1 MGRALSGLLIEITA
15 SFIPFLKFS
24 LIETRFQWLGSF
36 APDYGAKLGA
46 LIFNKTVGL
55 KEN

>member
-15 SFIPFLKFS
+15 LFIPFLKFS
-24 LIETRFQWLGSF
+24 LIETRLQWLGSF